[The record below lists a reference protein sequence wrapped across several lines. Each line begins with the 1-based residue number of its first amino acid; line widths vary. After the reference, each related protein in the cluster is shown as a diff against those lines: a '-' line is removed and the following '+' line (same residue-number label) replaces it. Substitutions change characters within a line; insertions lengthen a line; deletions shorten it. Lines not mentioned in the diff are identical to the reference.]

1 MGRAQGQGHAGGR
14 LSSCSLF
21 SKIIYLFFYVW
32 LCWVFDAARELSVV
46 ERSRADSLA
55 VVLCWVF
62 DAARELSVVERSRAD
77 SLAVVL
83 LLLRAKGS
91 RGGLSGCRAWAG
103 LSCLA
108 VATFRETNS
117 LRKTMQMME
126 CGLLHRW
133 ARGRVSS

>member
-32 LCWVFDAARELSVV
+32 
-46 ERSRADSLA
+46 
-55 VVLCWVF
+55 LCWVF